1 MSGMNCLQVDLEIER
16 IARAMMTRNREI
28 GKDLIAYLRMQ
39 LPTSEVAGLVII
51 SIERLIWFDPDAIH
65 WAVEHM
71 IPSDIMQEVRQIT
84 TFTIY
89 KHLTSKGF
97 VPGKDISVDGEGKLL
112 INQHSSAS
120 IAVKI
125 A

>member
-1 MSGMNCLQVDLEIER
+1 MPGMNCLQVELEIGR
-16 IARAMMTRNREI
+16 IVRAMMTRNREI

-51 SIERLIWFDPDAIH
+51 SIERLMWFDAEAIL

-97 VPGKDISVDGEGKLL
+97 VPGKDISVDAEGRLL
-112 INQHSSAS
+112 LNKQATAS
-120 IAVKI
+120 VPVNIR
-125 A
+125 